1 MSNQSALNDSLNKLS
16 ELSSSGEVARINRSK
31 RSSRHKSESAKSL
44 LGNLLDDS
52 IATADAEREREEE
65 RKRRE
70 EEEAQRKK
78 EYEEQVA
85 KLQAENEQLRS
96 RPNIITDQYIETQNV
111 RTQYQFPKTY
121 RPSRR
126 KLNTTDQT
134 QLPLWNNN
142 ATYM

>member
-1 MSNQSALNDSLNKLS
+1 METDDHNIEA
-16 ELSSSGEVARINRSK
+16 
-31 RSSRHKSESAKSL
+31 
-44 LGNLLDDS
+44 LLDFSKQQDELIEGHQKEMQQVLAGKEQLR
-52 IATADAEREREEE
+52 IALAREHTLTKEQAEEIAAL
-65 RKRRE
+65 K
-70 EEEAQRKK
+70 
-78 EYEEQVA
+78 EQVA

-111 RTQYQFPKTY
+111 RTQYQFQKPKTY

>member
-1 MSNQSALNDSLNKLS
+1 METDEHNIEA
-16 ELSSSGEVARINRSK
+16 
-31 RSSRHKSESAKSL
+31 
-44 LGNLLDDS
+44 LLDFSKQQDELIEGHQKEMQQVLAGKEQLR
-52 IATADAEREREEE
+52 IALAREHTLTKEQAEEIAAL
-65 RKRRE
+65 K
-70 EEEAQRKK
+70 
-78 EYEEQVA
+78 EQVA

>member
-1 MSNQSALNDSLNKLS
+1 METDEHNIEA
-16 ELSSSGEVARINRSK
+16 
-31 RSSRHKSESAKSL
+31 
-44 LGNLLDDS
+44 LLDFSKQQDELIEGHQKEMQQVLAGKEQLR
-52 IATADAEREREEE
+52 IALAREHTLTKVQAEEIAAL
-65 RKRRE
+65 K
-70 EEEAQRKK
+70 
-78 EYEEQVA
+78 EQVA

-111 RTQYQFPKTY
+111 RTQYQFHKTY
-121 RPSRR
+121 RSSRR

>member
-1 MSNQSALNDSLNKLS
+1 MATDDHNIEA
-16 ELSSSGEVARINRSK
+16 
-31 RSSRHKSESAKSL
+31 
-44 LGNLLDDS
+44 LLDFSKQQDELIEGHQKEMQQVLAGKEQLR
-52 IATADAEREREEE
+52 IALAREHTLTKEQAEEIAAL
-65 RKRRE
+65 K
-70 EEEAQRKK
+70 
-78 EYEEQVA
+78 EQVA

-96 RPNIITDQYIETQNV
+96 RPNIITDQYIETQNI

-121 RPSRR
+121 RSYRR

>member
-1 MSNQSALNDSLNKLS
+1 METDDQNIEA
-16 ELSSSGEVARINRSK
+16 
-31 RSSRHKSESAKSL
+31 
-44 LGNLLDDS
+44 LLDFSKQQDELIEGHQKEMQQVLAGKEQLR
-52 IATADAEREREEE
+52 IALAREHILTKEQAEEIAAL
-65 RKRRE
+65 K
-70 EEEAQRKK
+70 
-78 EYEEQVA
+78 EQVA

-96 RPNIITDQYIETQNV
+96 RPNIITDQYIETQNI
-111 RTQYQFPKTY
+111 RTQYQFPKPKTY

>member
-1 MSNQSALNDSLNKLS
+1 METDDLNI
-16 ELSSSGEVARINRSK
+16 EA
-31 RSSRHKSESAKSL
+31 
-44 LGNLLDDS
+44 LLDFSKQQDELIEGHQKEMQQVLAGNEQLR
-52 IATADAEREREEE
+52 IALAREHTLTKEQAEEIAAL
-65 RKRRE
+65 K
-70 EEEAQRKK
+70 
-78 EYEEQVA
+78 EQVA

-111 RTQYQFPKTY
+111 RTQYQFQKTKTY

-142 ATYM
+142 ATSM

>member
-1 MSNQSALNDSLNKLS
+1 METDEHNIEA
-16 ELSSSGEVARINRSK
+16 
-31 RSSRHKSESAKSL
+31 
-44 LGNLLDDS
+44 LLDFSKQQDELIEGHQKEMQQVLAGKEQLR
-52 IATADAEREREEE
+52 IALAREHTLTKEQAEEIAAL
-65 RKRRE
+65 K
-70 EEEAQRKK
+70 
-78 EYEEQVA
+78 EQVA

-111 RTQYQFPKTY
+111 RTQYQFPKPKTY
-121 RPSRR
+121 RSSRR

>member
-1 MSNQSALNDSLNKLS
+1 METDDLNIEALLDFSKQQDELIEGHQKEMQQVLAGKEQLRIALAREHTKAKDFEAENSAL
-16 ELSSSGEVARINRSK
+16 
-31 RSSRHKSESAKSL
+31 
-44 LGNLLDDS
+44 
-52 IATADAEREREEE
+52 
-65 RKRRE
+65 
-70 EEEAQRKK
+70 KK
-78 EYEEQVA
+78 QIEQ
-85 KLQAENEQLRS
+85 LQAENEQLRS

-111 RTQYQFPKTY
+111 RTQYQLPKPKNY

>member
-1 MSNQSALNDSLNKLS
+1 MATDDHNIEA
-16 ELSSSGEVARINRSK
+16 
-31 RSSRHKSESAKSL
+31 
-44 LGNLLDDS
+44 LLDFSKQQDELIEGHQKEMQQVLAGKEQLR
-52 IATADAEREREEE
+52 IALAREHTLTKEQAEEIAAL
-65 RKRRE
+65 K
-70 EEEAQRKK
+70 
-78 EYEEQVA
+78 EQVA

-96 RPNIITDQYIETQNV
+96 RPNIITDQYIETQNIS
-111 RTQYQFPKTY
+111 TQYQFPKTC

>member
-1 MSNQSALNDSLNKLS
+1 METDDHNIEA
-16 ELSSSGEVARINRSK
+16 
-31 RSSRHKSESAKSL
+31 
-44 LGNLLDDS
+44 LLDFSKQQDELIEGHQKEMQQVLAGKEQLR
-52 IATADAEREREEE
+52 IALAREHTLTKEQAEEIAAL
-65 RKRRE
+65 K
-70 EEEAQRKK
+70 
-78 EYEEQVA
+78 EQVA

-111 RTQYQFPKTY
+111 RTQYQFHKTY

>member
-1 MSNQSALNDSLNKLS
+1 MATDDHNIEA
-16 ELSSSGEVARINRSK
+16 
-31 RSSRHKSESAKSL
+31 
-44 LGNLLDDS
+44 LLDFSKQQDELIEGHQKEMQQVLAGKEQLR
-52 IATADAEREREEE
+52 IALAREHTLTKEQAEEIAAL
-65 RKRRE
+65 K
-70 EEEAQRKK
+70 
-78 EYEEQVA
+78 EQVA

-96 RPNIITDQYIETQNV
+96 RPNIITDQYIETQNIS
-111 RTQYQFPKTY
+111 TQYQFPKTY

>member
-1 MSNQSALNDSLNKLS
+1 METDEHNIEA
-16 ELSSSGEVARINRSK
+16 
-31 RSSRHKSESAKSL
+31 
-44 LGNLLDDS
+44 LLDFSKQQDELIEGHQKEMQQVLAGKEQLR
-52 IATADAEREREEE
+52 IALAREHTLTKEQAEEIAAL
-65 RKRRE
+65 K
-70 EEEAQRKK
+70 
-78 EYEEQVA
+78 EQVA

-111 RTQYQFPKTY
+111 CTQYQFPKTY
-121 RPSRR
+121 RSSRR

>member
-1 MSNQSALNDSLNKLS
+1 METDDLNI
-16 ELSSSGEVARINRSK
+16 EA
-31 RSSRHKSESAKSL
+31 
-44 LGNLLDDS
+44 LLDFSKQQDELIEGHQKEMQQVLAGKEQLR
-52 IATADAEREREEE
+52 IALAREHTLTKEQAEEIAAL
-65 RKRRE
+65 K
-70 EEEAQRKK
+70 
-78 EYEEQVA
+78 EQVA

-111 RTQYQFPKTY
+111 RTQYQFQKTKTY

>member
-1 MSNQSALNDSLNKLS
+1 MITDDLNI
-16 ELSSSGEVARINRSK
+16 EA
-31 RSSRHKSESAKSL
+31 
-44 LGNLLDDS
+44 LLDFSKQQDELIEGHQKEMQQVLAGKEQLR
-52 IATADAEREREEE
+52 IALAREHTLTKKQAEEIAAL
-65 RKRRE
+65 K
-70 EEEAQRKK
+70 
-78 EYEEQVA
+78 EQVA

-96 RPNIITDQYIETQNV
+96 RPNIITDQYIETQNI
-111 RTQYQFPKTY
+111 RTQYQLPKPKTY

>member
-1 MSNQSALNDSLNKLS
+1 MATDDHNIEA
-16 ELSSSGEVARINRSK
+16 
-31 RSSRHKSESAKSL
+31 
-44 LGNLLDDS
+44 LLDFSKQQDELIEGHQKEMQQVLAGKEQLR
-52 IATADAEREREEE
+52 IALARKHTLTKVQAEEIAAL
-65 RKRRE
+65 K
-70 EEEAQRKK
+70 
-78 EYEEQVA
+78 EQVA

-96 RPNIITDQYIETQNV
+96 RPNIITDQYIETQNI
-111 RTQYQFPKTY
+111 RTQYQFQKPKTY

>member
-1 MSNQSALNDSLNKLS
+1 METDEHNIEA
-16 ELSSSGEVARINRSK
+16 
-31 RSSRHKSESAKSL
+31 
-44 LGNLLDDS
+44 LLDFSKQQDELIEGHQKEMQQVLAGKEQLR
-52 IATADAEREREEE
+52 IALAREHTLTKEQAEEIAAL
-65 RKRRE
+65 K
-70 EEEAQRKK
+70 
-78 EYEEQVA
+78 EQVA

-111 RTQYQFPKTY
+111 STQYQFPKTY
-121 RPSRR
+121 RSSRR

>member
-1 MSNQSALNDSLNKLS
+1 METDEHNIEA
-16 ELSSSGEVARINRSK
+16 
-31 RSSRHKSESAKSL
+31 
-44 LGNLLDDS
+44 LLDFSKQQDELIEGHQKEMQQVLAGKEQLR
-52 IATADAEREREEE
+52 IALAREHTLTKEQAEEIAAL
-65 RKRRE
+65 KV
-70 EEEAQRKK
+70 
-78 EYEEQVA
+78 QVA

-111 RTQYQFPKTY
+111 RTQYQFPKPKTY
-121 RPSRR
+121 RSSRR

>member
-1 MSNQSALNDSLNKLS
+1 METDEHNIEA
-16 ELSSSGEVARINRSK
+16 
-31 RSSRHKSESAKSL
+31 
-44 LGNLLDDS
+44 LLDFSKQQDELIEGHQKEMQQVLAGKEQLR
-52 IATADAEREREEE
+52 IALAREHTLTKVQAEEIAAL
-65 RKRRE
+65 K
-70 EEEAQRKK
+70 
-78 EYEEQVA
+78 EQVA

>member
-1 MSNQSALNDSLNKLS
+1 METDEHNIEA
-16 ELSSSGEVARINRSK
+16 
-31 RSSRHKSESAKSL
+31 
-44 LGNLLDDS
+44 LLDFSKQQDELIEGHQKEMQQVLAGKEQLR
-52 IATADAEREREEE
+52 IALARKHTLTKVQAEEIAAL
-65 RKRRE
+65 K
-70 EEEAQRKK
+70 
-78 EYEEQVA
+78 EQVA

-96 RPNIITDQYIETQNV
+96 RPNIITDQYIETQNI
-111 RTQYQFPKTY
+111 RTQYQFQKPKTY

>member
-1 MSNQSALNDSLNKLS
+1 METDEHNIEA
-16 ELSSSGEVARINRSK
+16 
-31 RSSRHKSESAKSL
+31 
-44 LGNLLDDS
+44 LLDFSKQQDELIEGHQKEMQQVLAGKEQLR
-52 IATADAEREREEE
+52 IALAREHTLTKEQAE
-65 RKRRE
+65 KI
-70 EEEAQRKK
+70 AALK
-78 EYEEQVA
+78 EQVA

-111 RTQYQFPKTY
+111 RTQYQFPKPKTY
-121 RPSRR
+121 RSSRR

>member
-1 MSNQSALNDSLNKLS
+1 METDEHNIEA
-16 ELSSSGEVARINRSK
+16 
-31 RSSRHKSESAKSL
+31 
-44 LGNLLDDS
+44 LLDFSKQQDELIEGHQKEMQQVLAGKEQLR
-52 IATADAEREREEE
+52 IALAREHTLTKEQAEEIAAL
-65 RKRRE
+65 K
-70 EEEAQRKK
+70 
-78 EYEEQVA
+78 EQVA

-111 RTQYQFPKTY
+111 RTQYQFHKTY
-121 RPSRR
+121 RSSRR

>member
-1 MSNQSALNDSLNKLS
+1 METDDHNIEA
-16 ELSSSGEVARINRSK
+16 
-31 RSSRHKSESAKSL
+31 
-44 LGNLLDDS
+44 LLDFSKQQDELIEGHQKEMQQVLAGKEQLR
-52 IATADAEREREEE
+52 IALAREHTLTKVQAEEIAAL
-65 RKRRE
+65 K
-70 EEEAQRKK
+70 
-78 EYEEQVA
+78 EQVA

-111 RTQYQFPKTY
+111 RTQYQFHKTY
-121 RPSRR
+121 RSSRR

>member
-1 MSNQSALNDSLNKLS
+1 MATDDYNIEA
-16 ELSSSGEVARINRSK
+16 
-31 RSSRHKSESAKSL
+31 
-44 LGNLLDDS
+44 LLDFSKQQDELIEGHQKEMQQVLAGKEQLR
-52 IATADAEREREEE
+52 IALAREHTLTKEQAEEIAAL
-65 RKRRE
+65 K
-70 EEEAQRKK
+70 
-78 EYEEQVA
+78 EQVA

-96 RPNIITDQYIETQNV
+96 RPNIITDQYIETQNI

>member
-1 MSNQSALNDSLNKLS
+1 MATDEHNIEA
-16 ELSSSGEVARINRSK
+16 
-31 RSSRHKSESAKSL
+31 
-44 LGNLLDDS
+44 LLDFSKQQDELIEGHQKEMQQVLAGKEQLR
-52 IATADAEREREEE
+52 IALAREHTLTKVQAEEIAAL
-65 RKRRE
+65 K
-70 EEEAQRKK
+70 
-78 EYEEQVA
+78 EQVA

-96 RPNIITDQYIETQNV
+96 RPNIITDQYIETQNIS
-111 RTQYQFPKTY
+111 TQYQFPKTC